1 MIKVCFICH
10 GNICRSP
17 MAEFILKDLVRKE
30 GLEESIY
37 IESCATSSEE
47 IGNKVYPPVAK
58 ILNKRGIDCSNK
70 RARRVNKEDYE
81 KFDLLVA
88 MDSENLYNLNRLFN
102 DDKKKIHL
110 LLSYAGID
118 KDIADPWYTRDFNK
132 TYEEVMKGC
141 IGLLKFIKQ
150 ELL

>member
-17 MAEFILKDLVRKE
+17 MAEFILKDLVIKE

-58 ILNKRGIDCSNK
+58 ILNKCGIDCSNK